1 MNSSVFSC
9 ALLGLLI
16 VIPVKLSQSFEA
28 GSEHEQLTV
37 SQGVRPK
44 TMNVL
49 SNIRPPPV
57 TCKFII

>member
-16 VIPVKLSQSFEA
+16 VIPVKLVQSVEA
-28 GSEHEQLTV
+28 GNEQEQFSV
-37 SQGVRPK
+37 NQGVRLK
-44 TMNVL
+44 TINVL